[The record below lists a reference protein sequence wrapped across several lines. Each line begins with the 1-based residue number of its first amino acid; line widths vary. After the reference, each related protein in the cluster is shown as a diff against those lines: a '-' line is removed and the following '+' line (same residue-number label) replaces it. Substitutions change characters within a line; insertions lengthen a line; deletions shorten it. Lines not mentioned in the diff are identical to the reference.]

1 MSGITGVTIGSL
13 RLKNPLIAGAAEHLI
28 EETGVRAALAAGAS
42 VVVMKST
49 NEVEAAKA
57 QLDAA
62 EYAVFDETWRRREWN
77 ASAPPS
83 AFIACRSGLYPG
95 SFDSWLESVS
105 RLDREAA
112 KSDAYVAAS
121 LILGD
126 LDHAIKMARQVQEA
140 GLRLL
145 ELNIGTPYA
154 SQAAKGAVAT
164 ELLPERVSSI
174 VGAIRATVS
183 MPLWVKITGQSE
195 RVPELARAAFAAGAD
210 SVVMAGRLLGLIPDL
225 DTMRPVLGTTLGV
238 GGYWNLPLT
247 CHWLA
252 LSRAAVGRDRPLI
265 ATNGIQNGLDIARV
279 MLAGASAAE
288 ISSPVMLRGFGLIE
302 RSLEE
307 FKDYLNRKEIV
318 AQDLIGRAADARKSF
333 AEMPPLQGNWR
344 NYVPPDAKD
353 LREMRAIE
361 LDASGWHTVNDFIN
375 ALKAAIG
382 APEWHGSNVAAF
394 IDSMIAGGVNA
405 LEPPYVI
412 KLVNSGNLKHEVVAF
427 IRDLASAI
435 EETRARRL
443 ARTGEDVAVSLE
455 FKN

>member
-1 MSGITGVTIGSL
+1 MAGILDVTIGAL
-13 RLKNPLIAGAAEHLI
+13 RLKNPLVAGAAEHLI
-28 EETGVRAALAAGAS
+28 EEEGVRRALDAGAA

-49 NEVEAAKA
+49 NEVAAAKA

-62 EYAVFDETWRRREWN
+62 EYAVFDERWRRQEWN
-77 ASAPPS
+77 ASAPAS

-95 SFDSWLESVS
+95 SFDQWLESVS

-126 LDHAIKMARQVQEA
+126 LDHAIKMARRVQEA

-164 ELLPERVSSI
+164 ELLPERVSYI
-174 VGAIRATVS
+174 VSMVRNAVS
-183 MPLWVKITGQSE
+183 MPLWVKISGQSE

-225 DTMRPVLGTTLGV
+225 DTMRPVLDTTLGV

-247 CHWLA
+247 CHWLS
-252 LSRAAVGRDRPLI
+252 LSRAALGRDKPLI

-288 ISSPVMLRGFGLIE
+288 ISSPVMLRGFELIE
-302 RSLEE
+302 RSLAE
-307 FKDYLNRKEIV
+307 FRNYLNAKEIV
-318 AQDLIGRAADARKSF
+318 AKDLIGRAADARKTF
-333 AEMPPLQGNWR
+333 AEMPSLKGNWR
-344 NYVPPDAKD
+344 KYVPQDSLNSKD
-353 LREMRAIE
+353 
-361 LDASGWHTVNDFIN
+361 
-375 ALKAAIG
+375 
-382 APEWHGSNVAAF
+382 
-394 IDSMIAGGVNA
+394 
-405 LEPPYVI
+405 
-412 KLVNSGNLKHEVVAF
+412 
-427 IRDLASAI
+427 
-435 EETRARRL
+435 
-443 ARTGEDVAVSLE
+443 
-455 FKN
+455 

>member
-1 MSGITGVTIGSL
+1 MAGILDVSIGQL

-28 EETGVRAALAAGAS
+28 EETGVRAALSAGAA

-62 EYAVFDETWRRREWN
+62 EYAVFDETWQRREWN
-77 ASAPPS
+77 AEAPAS

-95 SFDSWLESVS
+95 SFEQWLESVS
-105 RLDREAA
+105 KLDREAA

-126 LDHAIKMARQVQEA
+126 LDHAVKMARQVEAA

-164 ELLPERVSSI
+164 ELLPERVSYI
-174 VGAIRATVS
+174 VSMMRSAVS

-225 DTMRPVLGTTLGV
+225 ETMRPVLDTTLGV

-247 CHWLA
+247 CHWLS
-252 LSRAAVGRDRPLI
+252 LSRTAVGRDKPLI
-265 ATNGIQNGLDIARV
+265 ATNGIQNGLDVARV

-302 RSLEE
+302 RSLAELRE
-307 FKDYLNRKEIV
+307 YLKQKNID
-318 AQDLIGRAADARKSF
+318 ADGLIGHAADARKTF
-333 AEMPPLQGNWR
+333 AEMPRLEGNWR
-344 NYVPPDAKD
+344 NYVPRDALDTKD
-353 LREMRAIE
+353 
-361 LDASGWHTVNDFIN
+361 
-375 ALKAAIG
+375 
-382 APEWHGSNVAAF
+382 
-394 IDSMIAGGVNA
+394 
-405 LEPPYVI
+405 
-412 KLVNSGNLKHEVVAF
+412 
-427 IRDLASAI
+427 
-435 EETRARRL
+435 
-443 ARTGEDVAVSLE
+443 
-455 FKN
+455 

>member
-1 MSGITGVTIGSL
+1 MAGILDVSIGAL

-28 EETGVRAALAAGAS
+28 EEAGVRAALNAGAA

-62 EYAVFDETWRRREWN
+62 EYAVFDETWQRQEWN
-77 ASAPPS
+77 ASAPAS

-126 LDHAIKMARQVQEA
+126 LDHAIKMARRVQEA

-154 SQAAKGAVAT
+154 SQAVRGAVAT

-174 VGAIRATVS
+174 VSAVREAIS
-183 MPLWVKITGQSE
+183 MPLWVKISGQSE
-195 RVPELARAAFAAGAD
+195 RVGELARAAFAAGAD

-225 DTMRPVLGTTLGV
+225 DTMRPVLETTLGV
-238 GGYWNLPLT
+238 GGSWNLPLT

-252 LSRAAVGRDRPLI
+252 LSRAAVGRDKPLI
-265 ATNGIQNGLDIARV
+265 ATNGIQNGLDIARA

-288 ISSPVMLRGFGLIE
+288 MSSAVMLRGFDLIE
-302 RSLEE
+302 RSLAELR
-307 FKDYLNRKEIV
+307 DYLNRKELV
-318 AQDLIGRAADARKSF
+318 ALDLIGRAADARKTF
-333 AEMPPLQGNWR
+333 AEMPPLDGHWR
-344 NYVPPDAKD
+344 KYVPQD
-353 LREMRAIE
+353 
-361 LDASGWHTVNDFIN
+361 
-375 ALKAAIG
+375 ALKA
-382 APEWHGSNVAAF
+382 
-394 IDSMIAGGVNA
+394 
-405 LEPPYVI
+405 
-412 KLVNSGNLKHEVVAF
+412 
-427 IRDLASAI
+427 R
-435 EETRARRL
+435 
-443 ARTGEDVAVSLE
+443 
-455 FKN
+455 

>member
-1 MSGITGVTIGSL
+1 MASELGVTIGAL

-28 EETGVRAALAAGAS
+28 EEAGARAALRAGAS

-49 NEVEAAKA
+49 NEVEAAKL
-57 QLDAA
+57 QLDCA
-62 EYAVFDETWRRREWN
+62 EYAVFDESWQRREWN
-77 ASAPPS
+77 ASAPAS

-95 SFDSWLESVS
+95 KFDEWLESVS
-105 RLDREAA
+105 KLDREAA
-112 KSDAYVAAS
+112 NNDAYVAAS

-126 LDHAIKMARQVQEA
+126 LDHARRMALQVQGA

-183 MPLWVKITGQSE
+183 MPLWVKISGQSE
-195 RVPELARAAFAAGAD
+195 RVPELVRAAFDAGAD

-225 DTMRPVLGTTLGV
+225 DTMRPVLDTTLGV

-252 LSRAAVGRDRPLI
+252 LSRNAVGRDRPLI

-288 ISSPVMLRGFGLIE
+288 ISSPVMLRGFELIE
-302 RSLEE
+302 RSLAEL
-307 FKDYLNRKEIV
+307 KGYLNAKQID

-333 AEMPPLQGNWR
+333 AEMPPLHGNWR
-344 NYVPPDAKD
+344 NYVPQNSLNSKD
-353 LREMRAIE
+353 
-361 LDASGWHTVNDFIN
+361 
-375 ALKAAIG
+375 
-382 APEWHGSNVAAF
+382 
-394 IDSMIAGGVNA
+394 
-405 LEPPYVI
+405 
-412 KLVNSGNLKHEVVAF
+412 
-427 IRDLASAI
+427 
-435 EETRARRL
+435 
-443 ARTGEDVAVSLE
+443 
-455 FKN
+455 

>member
-1 MSGITGVTIGSL
+1 MAGELGASVGAL

-28 EETGVRAALAAGAS
+28 EEAGVRAALRAGAA

-49 NEVEAAKA
+49 NEVDAAKA

-77 ASAPPS
+77 ASAPAS

-95 SFDSWLESVS
+95 SFDQWLESLS
-105 RLDREAA
+105 RLDREAQ

-126 LDHAIKMARQVQEA
+126 LDHAIKMARQVQDA

-164 ELLPERVSSI
+164 ELLPERVTSI
-174 VGAIRATVS
+174 VSAVRAAVS
-183 MPLWVKITGQSE
+183 LPLWVKITGQSE

-225 DTMRPVLGTTLGV
+225 ETMRPVLGTTLGV

-252 LSRAAVGRDRPLI
+252 LSRAAVGRDKPLI
-265 ATNGIQNGLDIARV
+265 ATNGIQNGFDIARV

-288 ISSPVMLRGFGLIE
+288 ISSPVMLRGFELIE
-302 RSLEE
+302 RSLAEL
-307 FKDYLNRKEIV
+307 KDYLKQKNID
-318 AQDLIGRAADARKSF
+318 AQDLIGRAADTRKTF
-333 AEMPPLQGNWR
+333 AEMPKLEGNWR
-344 NYVPPDAKD
+344 NYVPRDG
-353 LREMRAIE
+353 LNTGV
-361 LDASGWHTVNDFIN
+361 LDS
-375 ALKAAIG
+375 
-382 APEWHGSNVAAF
+382 
-394 IDSMIAGGVNA
+394 
-405 LEPPYVI
+405 
-412 KLVNSGNLKHEVVAF
+412 
-427 IRDLASAI
+427 RD
-435 EETRARRL
+435 
-443 ARTGEDVAVSLE
+443 
-455 FKN
+455 

>member
-1 MSGITGVTIGSL
+1 MAGILDVTIGAL
-13 RLKNPLIAGAAEHLI
+13 PLKNPLIAGAAEHLI
-28 EETGVRAALAAGAS
+28 EEAGVRAALNAGAA

-62 EYAVFDETWRRREWN
+62 EYAVFDETWRRCEWN
-77 ASAPPS
+77 ATAPGA

-105 RLDREAA
+105 RLDREAV

-126 LDHAIKMARQVQEA
+126 LQHTLRMARQVQDA

-164 ELLPERVSSI
+164 ELLPERVSYI
-174 VGAIRATVS
+174 VSMARKAVS
-183 MPLWVKITGQSE
+183 MPLWVKISGQSE
-195 RVPELARAAFAAGAD
+195 RVPELVRAAFAAGAD

-225 DTMRPVLGTTLGV
+225 DTLRPALETTLGV

-252 LSRAAVGRDRPLI
+252 LSRAAVGRDKPFI

-288 ISSPVMLRGFGLIE
+288 MSSSVMLRGFELIE
-302 RSLEE
+302 RSLVEL
-307 FKDYLNRKEIV
+307 KDYLNRKEII
-318 AQDLIGRAADARKSF
+318 AQDLIGRAADTRKTF
-333 AEMPPLQGNWR
+333 AEMPRLQGNWR
-344 NYVPPDAKD
+344 SYVPRDSLDGDA
-353 LREMRAIE
+353 LN
-361 LDASGWHTVNDFIN
+361 S
-375 ALKAAIG
+375 KA
-382 APEWHGSNVAAF
+382 
-394 IDSMIAGGVNA
+394 
-405 LEPPYVI
+405 
-412 KLVNSGNLKHEVVAF
+412 
-427 IRDLASAI
+427 
-435 EETRARRL
+435 
-443 ARTGEDVAVSLE
+443 
-455 FKN
+455 

>member
-1 MSGITGVTIGSL
+1 MAGILGVTIGAL

-28 EETGVRAALAAGAS
+28 EEAGVRRALAAGAS

-49 NEVEAAKA
+49 NEVEAAKV

-62 EYAVFDETWRRREWN
+62 EYAVFDETWQRQDWN
-77 ASAPPS
+77 GSAPAS

-95 SFDSWLESVS
+95 TFDQWLERLA

-164 ELLPERVSSI
+164 ELLPERVASI

-183 MPLWVKITGQSE
+183 MPLWVKISGQSE

-210 SVVMAGRLLGLIPDL
+210 SVVMAGRLLGMIPDL
-225 DTMRPVLGTTLGV
+225 DTMAPHLGTTLGV

-247 CHWLA
+247 CHWLS
-252 LSRAAVGRDRPLI
+252 LSRAAVGRDKPLI

-288 ISSPVMLRGFGLIE
+288 ISSPVMLRGFELIE

-318 AQDLIGRAADARKSF
+318 AQDLIGRAADARKTF

-344 NYVPPDAKD
+344 NYVPPDSLNSKD
-353 LREMRAIE
+353 
-361 LDASGWHTVNDFIN
+361 
-375 ALKAAIG
+375 
-382 APEWHGSNVAAF
+382 
-394 IDSMIAGGVNA
+394 
-405 LEPPYVI
+405 
-412 KLVNSGNLKHEVVAF
+412 
-427 IRDLASAI
+427 
-435 EETRARRL
+435 
-443 ARTGEDVAVSLE
+443 
-455 FKN
+455 

>member
-1 MSGITGVTIGSL
+1 MPGELSINVGAL

-28 EETGVRAALAAGAS
+28 EEAGVRRAIAAGAS

-62 EYAVFDETWRRREWN
+62 EYAVFDETWQRRDWN
-77 ASAPPS
+77 ASAPAS

-95 SFDSWLESVS
+95 KFDQWLESVS

-112 KSDAYVAAS
+112 KSDAFVAAS

-126 LDHAIKMARQVQEA
+126 LDHARRMALQVQEA

-164 ELLPERVSSI
+164 ELLPERVASI

-195 RVPELARAAFAAGAD
+195 RVPDLARAAFEAGAD
-210 SVVMAGRLLGLIPDL
+210 SVVMACRLLRLIPDL
-225 DTMRPVLGTTLGV
+225 DTMKPVLGTTLGF

-252 LSRAAVGRDRPLI
+252 LSRMAVGRDRPLI

-288 ISSPVMLRGFGLIE
+288 MSSPVMLRGFELIE
-302 RSLEE
+302 RSLAEL
-307 FKDYLNRKEIV
+307 KDYLNRKGID

-333 AEMPPLQGNWR
+333 AEMPPLNGNWR
-344 NYVPPDAKD
+344 NYVP
-353 LREMRAIE
+353 
-361 LDASGWHTVNDFIN
+361 
-375 ALKAAIG
+375 KAA
-382 APEWHGSNVAAF
+382 P
-394 IDSMIAGGVNA
+394 
-405 LEPPYVI
+405 
-412 KLVNSGNLKHEVVAF
+412 NLK
-427 IRDLASAI
+427 D
-435 EETRARRL
+435 
-443 ARTGEDVAVSLE
+443 
-455 FKN
+455 

>member
-1 MSGITGVTIGSL
+1 MTDRLEVSIGTL
-13 RLKNPLIAGAAEHLI
+13 HLKNPLIAGAAEHLI
-28 EETGVRAALAAGAS
+28 EESGVRAALRAGAAM
-42 VVVMKST
+42 VVMKST
-49 NEVEAAKA
+49 NEVAAAKA

-62 EYAVFDETWRRREWN
+62 EYAVFDETWQRQDWN
-77 ASAPPS
+77 AAAPSS

-112 KSDAYVAAS
+112 KDDAYVAAS

-126 LDHAIKMARQVQEA
+126 LDQAIKMARQVEAA

-164 ELLPERVSSI
+164 ELLPERVSYI
-174 VGAIRATVS
+174 VSMMRNSVS

-225 DTMRPVLGTTLGV
+225 DTMRPVLDTTLGV

-247 CHWLA
+247 CHWLS
-252 LSRAAVGRDRPLI
+252 LSRQAVGRDRPLI

-288 ISSPVMLRGFGLIE
+288 ISSPVMLRGFALIE
-302 RSLEE
+302 RSLAEL
-307 FKDYLNRKEIV
+307 KDYLNAKDI
-318 AQDLIGRAADARKSF
+318 AAKDLIGRAADTRKTF
-333 AEMPPLQGNWR
+333 AEMPSLQGNWR
-344 NYVPPDAKD
+344 NHVPQD
-353 LREMRAIE
+353 
-361 LDASGWHTVNDFIN
+361 
-375 ALKAAIG
+375 ALKA
-382 APEWHGSNVAAF
+382 
-394 IDSMIAGGVNA
+394 
-405 LEPPYVI
+405 
-412 KLVNSGNLKHEVVAF
+412 
-427 IRDLASAI
+427 
-435 EETRARRL
+435 
-443 ARTGEDVAVSLE
+443 
-455 FKN
+455 

>member
-1 MSGITGVTIGSL
+1 MAGITGVTIGSL

-28 EETGVRAALAAGAS
+28 EEEGVRAALRAGAA

-49 NEVEAAKA
+49 NEVEAAKT

-62 EYAVFDETWRRREWN
+62 EYAVFDEHWRRCEWN
-77 ASAPPS
+77 ASAPAS

-95 SFDSWLESVS
+95 TFDEWLESVV

-126 LDHAIKMARQVQEA
+126 LDHAKRMALQVQEA

-164 ELLPERVSSI
+164 ELLPERVSLI
-174 VGAIRATVS
+174 VRSVRAAVS

-195 RVPELARAAFAAGAD
+195 GVPELARAAFEAGAD

-225 DTMRPVLGTTLGV
+225 DTMKPVLGTTLGV

-252 LSRAAVGRDRPLI
+252 LSRATVGHNKPLI
-265 ATNGIQNGLDIARV
+265 ATKGIQNGLDIARV
-279 MLAGASAAE
+279 RLAGASAAE
-288 ISSPVMLRGFGLIE
+288 ISSPVMLRGFELIE
-302 RSLEE
+302 RSLAELR
-307 FKDYLNRKEIV
+307 DYLNAKQID
-318 AQDLIGRAADARKSF
+318 AQDLIGRAADARKTF

-344 NYVPPDAKD
+344 NYVPRDSLNSKD
-353 LREMRAIE
+353 
-361 LDASGWHTVNDFIN
+361 
-375 ALKAAIG
+375 
-382 APEWHGSNVAAF
+382 
-394 IDSMIAGGVNA
+394 
-405 LEPPYVI
+405 
-412 KLVNSGNLKHEVVAF
+412 
-427 IRDLASAI
+427 
-435 EETRARRL
+435 
-443 ARTGEDVAVSLE
+443 
-455 FKN
+455 